1 MAFPFIITH
10 FVIYFLFVSDT
21 DLAQVICANDI
32 VNSAAE
38 ENPGSVIASM
48 PILELWKVKKV
59 LKTNGRDQYTVT
71 YDMVISCERQHGNI

>member
-21 DLAQVICANDI
+21 DLARVIGANDI

-38 ENPGSVIASM
+38 ENPDSVIASV

-59 LKTNGRDQYTVT
+59 LKTNGRDQYSVT
-71 YDMVISCERQHGNI
+71 YIMLISCKCQRGDI